1 MPYYLTP
8 DGRNGDT
15 DDQPPA
21 VSHVPTRLVG
31 YFHLEPD
38 RFGRTGFVPLDD
50 QAHAAEVERDTA
62 PDAS

>member
-15 DDQPPA
+15 DEHEPA
-21 VSHVPTRLVG
+21 AASDVSTRLVG
-31 YFHLEPD
+31 YFHLTPD
-38 RFGRTGFVPLDD
+38 MFGRTGFVPLDD

-62 PDAS
+62 PGA